1 MRAADYKKRAIL
13 TISPEAE
20 LHGQMK
26 NYDYELISYLNFT
39 LVISWNLSGFEL
51 VGFCVIVRLKNELVW

>member
-20 LHGQMK
+20 LHWQMK

-39 LVISWNLSGFEL
+39 ISWNLSGFEL
-51 VGFCVIVRLKNELVW
+51 VGFYVIVRLKNELVW